1 MSAVVKVL
9 PSRRV
14 RGASRVSSKN
24 QVTLP
29 VDVMRAAGI
38 EAGDLLFARVIGP
51 GAIALERPETTL
63 ESIAGSLTGI
73 YQGFSIDELRN
84 EWN

>member
-1 MSAVVKVL
+1 
-9 PSRRV
+9 
-14 RGASRVSSKN
+14 
-24 QVTLP
+24 
-29 VDVMRAAGI
+29 MRAAGI

-63 ESIAGSLTGI
+63 ESIAGSMGGV